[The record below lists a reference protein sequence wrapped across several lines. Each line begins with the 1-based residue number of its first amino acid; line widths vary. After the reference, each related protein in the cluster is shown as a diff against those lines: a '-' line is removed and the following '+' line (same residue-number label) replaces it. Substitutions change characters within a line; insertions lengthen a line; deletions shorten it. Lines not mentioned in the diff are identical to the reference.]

1 MSKICHIF
9 YASEHSQRFM
19 PFFRDS
25 FPEHNHSIVFAG
37 GAFWDLSN
45 HLPQAGVLYVS
56 SLFGSGAEFLMRDA
70 DLVLFHSLFC
80 REFELPL
87 LLREKALLEKSMWIP
102 WGGDLFCATDL
113 EPVAADSIEAVTMPL
128 RLEFMRQILGI
139 CAPAYE
145 YSVAVQV
152 SGTKA
157 SHFEAYYPPAFD
169 MAEAVK
175 PFAENRPRPTG
186 PLTIWIGNSAAV
198 TNRHLDAFE
207 QLRIFYALEDF
218 RVICPLSYGSECSRV
233 IQVGRD
239 CFGSRFEALEK
250 VLPLVDFMEEMDRA
264 DVVFFN
270 HHRTQGFGTALIA
283 LLLGKFT
290 VVASEGTRHWLDARG
305 LLHFDLP
312 ELLVSGSEYLR
323 SQASLLE
330 ARNRKMLFRNFSNEK
345 LLKIWRRV
353 FSHV

>member
-45 HLPQAGVLYVS
+45 HVPQTGVVYVN
-56 SLFGSGAEFLMRDA
+56 SLFGSEAEFIMRDA
-70 DLVLFHSLFC
+70 DLLLFHSLFC

-113 EPVAADSIEAVTMPL
+113 DPVPAGSIEAVTMPL
-128 RLEFMRQILGI
+128 RLEFMRRIYGI
-139 CAPAYE
+139 CAMAYE
-145 YSVAVQV
+145 YSVAVRV

-169 MAEAVK
+169 MSEAVER
-175 PFAENRPRPTG
+175 FAENRPRPIG
-186 PLTIWIGNSAAV
+186 PLKIWIGNSA
-198 TNRHLDAFE
+198 TTPNRHPDAFE
-207 QLRIFYALEDF
+207 QLRILDALEDF
-218 RVICPLSYGSECSRV
+218 RVMCPLSYGSERSRV
-233 IQVGRD
+233 IQVGRY

-250 VLPLVDFMEEMDRA
+250 VLPLADFMEEMDKA
-264 DVVFFN
+264 DVVFLN
-270 HHRTQGFGTALIA
+270 HLRPQGFGTALIA

-290 VVASEGTRHWLDARG
+290 VVASEGTRHWLDAQG
-305 LLHFDLP
+305 VLHFDLP
-312 ELLVSGSEYLR
+312 ELLISGSEYLR

-330 ARNRKMLFRNFSNEK
+330 ARNRKKLFRSFSK
-345 LLKIWRRV
+345 QTLLKIWGRV
-353 FSHV
+353 LSHV